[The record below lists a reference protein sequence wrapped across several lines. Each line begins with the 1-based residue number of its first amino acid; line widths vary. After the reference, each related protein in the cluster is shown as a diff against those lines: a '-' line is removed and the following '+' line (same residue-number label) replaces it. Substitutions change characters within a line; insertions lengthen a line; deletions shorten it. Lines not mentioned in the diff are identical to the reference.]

1 MTNDGFIV
9 SYKNYSCILL
19 PISGS
24 STVNTTLK
32 EFMFE

>member
-9 SYKNYSCILL
+9 SYKNYGCILL
-19 PISGS
+19 SISGS
-24 STVNTTLK
+24 SIVNTTIK